1 MKWFVP
7 VLLALVLLQSGFDKR
22 GSFDDERKGSFD
34 LNRKGSFDLTVT
46 GGGSGGTGDVV
57 IISG

>member
-34 LNRKGSFDLTVT
+34 LDKKGSFDLNAT
-46 GGGSGGTGDVV
+46 GGGGGTGEVI